1 MKYGIKALLY
11 SFRNYFHLLGMAYL
25 YSIFKG
31 LTWVLTMNVQ
41 LFKYMKYRALVFILL
56 GLCFVEYLRES
67 FMVRFLK

>member
-1 MKYGIKALLY
+1 
-11 SFRNYFHLLGMAYL
+11 MAYL